1 VWILHPIGAMPPA
14 RLRHHGLAS
23 ALVAA
28 LLLASGA
35 TRAVS
40 LVPGDLVVADWAANA
55 IFRMDPTSGAQT
67 VISSGGSIV
76 EALDVA
82 IGPGGDL
89 FVANGESGSNI
100 VRIDPATGAQ
110 SVLTTGVTFPTGL
123 VFDAAGELLV
133 ADSFFGVR
141 RVDPITGSVTTVSGS
156 SVAVGITIDA
166 AGDILITS
174 VGGEIERVDPVT
186 GSRTTIFTEGS
197 GQSLFELVVDA
208 NGDLLVVDDGVDS
221 ILRVDPITGSH
232 TVLSSGGNLS
242 SPFGLAHDANGDLLV
257 GDRSGKVL
265 RVDPVTGAQTII
277 ASGGGLTSAFGV
289 AIVPV
294 PEPTTALLL
303 AAGLTTLAAAR
314 GRPARGSARRGQR
327 SKGRDGWGE

>member
-133 ADSFFGVR
+133 ADSFF
-141 RVDPITGSVTTVSGS
+141 GS

-314 GRPARGSARRGQR
+314 GRPARAPARRGQR